1 VSEANRGK
9 DEIMA
14 GLECPLMHGEDNAD
28 VLLDYAN
35 RKLAPEMAAIFE
47 QHVEVCAACQE
58 FIAAQRE
65 VWSALDAFESMPVSP
80 DFDDRLWAR
89 IEQEESRPWWAKA
102 WSWMT
107 AGGTAM
113 WRPLAPVAAGLV
125 LAVGLYLA
133 PADREPVGEPLAKA
147 VERLDA
153 EQVETTLEDL
163 EMLRQLAVTEAGG
176 AKSI

>member
-1 VSEANRGK
+1 
-9 DEIMA
+9 MA
-14 GLECPLMHGEDNAD
+14 IEDCPLLHGQDNAD
-28 VLLDYAN
+28 LLLDYAN
-35 RKLAPEMAAIFE
+35 RRLEPELAAIFE
-47 QHVEVCAACQE
+47 EHVNLCPACRE

-65 VWSALDAFESMPVSP
+65 VWSALDAFEAMPISN
-80 DFDDRLWAR
+80 DFDKRLWAR
-89 IEQEESRPWWAKA
+89 IEQEEARPWWSKA
-102 WSWMT
+102 WAWMT

-125 LAVGLYLA
+125 VAVGLYWA
-133 PADREPVGEPLAKA
+133 PPGGNGNPSGEPVAKA

-163 EMLRQLAVTEAGG
+163 EMLRQLGAVEPA